1 MDELIIYKDQAKNII
16 TAAIEKSTNKPPT
29 EIIQIVADYA
39 DGVKALSSIPLDDKV
54 QLLTNEENTKRAI
67 NKQLDDIPWFWRND
81 NGLLY
86 YICVRL
92 GVWLYQDFQHKQLDK
107 KARAIMV
114 ENAITTI
121 LSDITLDEWKAI
133 INSANTNPD
142 LYYFYV
148 RDHINKPI
156 LTAEQIKNNIQRFL
170 IGRGVDGDFTDID
183 KAFSQDFDEIAIV
196 LNCFNKSGYGRY
208 EETLYNQ
215 VINYLDGWL
224 FVEVRNINPEFASD
238 DNYSDGLSDWGYEIV
253 NDYISDIMDGETYIT
268 INEWKTML
276 LKAQQES

>member
-121 LSDITLDEWKAI
+121 LSDKLTIQSEIELGTIGAEKYN
-133 INSANTNPD
+133 NS
-142 LYYFYV
+142 F
-148 RDHINKPI
+148 R
-156 LTAEQIKNNIQRFL
+156 
-170 IGRGVDGDFTDID
+170 
-183 KAFSQDFDEIAIV
+183 
-196 LNCFNKSGYGRY
+196 
-208 EETLYNQ
+208 
-215 VINYLDGWL
+215 
-224 FVEVRNINPEFASD
+224 
-238 DNYSDGLSDWGYEIV
+238 
-253 NDYISDIMDGETYIT
+253 
-268 INEWKTML
+268 
-276 LKAQQES
+276 